1 MFLDVGIKAP
11 DNLRLFV
18 PFREKPMKVK
28 HIQKKFPEFSRMFD
42 GTSKECCLVY
52 YWKKTKVRDDYGN
65 EETVYEFVDEDA
77 EDEVAELMGVT
88 VEMAEILDEDS
99 GHSQGALNREQIAEF
114 QEHIADIR
122 ANISRA

>member
-1 MFLDVGIKAP
+1 MFLDLGIKAP
-11 DNLRLFV
+11 DNLRLCV

-28 HIQKKFPEFSRMFD
+28 HIRKKFPEFAAMFD

-52 YWKKTKVRDDYGN
+52 YWKKTKIRDEYGN
-65 EETVYEFVDEDA
+65 EETLYEFVDEEA

-88 VEMAEILDEDS
+88 VEMTEILDEDS
-99 GHSQGALNREQIAEF
+99 SRSQEALNTKQIAEF